1 MSDIWKQSIFRWQNQ
16 KFRFLRRQQIHI
28 FNHSLTLLFYINALN
43 LRAPLVRVW
52 FYFPSLNTREKRQ
65 HMVDWAPSYSLTGFV
80 LAEKVFHPFRHRAAM
95 MD

>member
-1 MSDIWKQSIFRWQNQ
+1 
-16 KFRFLRRQQIHI
+16 
-28 FNHSLTLLFYINALN
+28 LN

-65 HMVDWAPSYSLTGFV
+65 NMVDWAPSYSLTGFV
-80 LAEKVFHPFRHRAAM
+80 LAGKVFHPFRHRAAM